1 MSTSSFPPTGPRPS
15 RWSSP
20 QGPFQ
25 RGVGGQQG
33 LNQRGAASGCRAHAP
48 TRPSPQKRGLHTQ
61 PVSRVAAGLGVL
73 NDHEGHGSVL
83 MQLTGQWWGR
93 MTKRARAGPRGEPEQ
108 PNLRAV
114 PESGHREGRR
124 DEGMAW
130 PRGDCKRPVWLEHGG
145 GGKGPEPGRDWA
157 VSSGR

>member
-1 MSTSSFPPTGPRPS
+1 M
-15 RWSSP
+15 
-20 QGPFQ
+20 
-25 RGVGGQQG
+25 
-33 LNQRGAASGCRAHAP
+33 
-48 TRPSPQKRGLHTQ
+48 
-61 PVSRVAAGLGVL
+61 SRVAAGLGVL

-93 MTKRARAGPRGEPEQ
+93 VTKRAGAGPRGEPEQ
-108 PNLRAV
+108 PHLRAV

-130 PRGDCKRPVWLEHGG
+130 PRGDCKRPVWLEHGAG

-157 VSSGR
+157 ASSGR